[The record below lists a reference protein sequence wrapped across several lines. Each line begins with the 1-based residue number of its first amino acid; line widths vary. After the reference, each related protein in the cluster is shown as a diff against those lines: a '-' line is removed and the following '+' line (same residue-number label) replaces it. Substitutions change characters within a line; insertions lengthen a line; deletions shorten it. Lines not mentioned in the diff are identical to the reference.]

1 MKQAQLSG
9 FQFRDMDTGNI
20 KREDTK
26 KIKEKEILGHPP
38 PTFSQNARGV
48 GPRVLSTLFTFV

>member
-1 MKQAQLSG
+1 
-9 FQFRDMDTGNI
+9 MDTGNI